1 MLVLGGRA
9 LDKGPQSCVDMIRV
23 FNLNT
28 LTFQDTYDTETWSQ
42 YEVPSMISSI
52 IGGKYVIPSQ

>member
-9 LDKGPQSCVDMIRV
+9 LDKGFASCVDILRV

-28 LTFQDTYDTETWSQ
+28 LTFQDTYDTDKWSE
-42 YEVPSMISSI
+42 YEVPDMISYI
-52 IGGKYVIPSQ
+52 IGGK